1 MKDFLSR
8 ISSEIKRLEEEDIQ
22 PAKHNAEKHCD
33 KRISQMA
40 QRFETYEKTL
50 EDAKDNNNIEIITN
64 YAKNIFNNIDWVS
77 DDIESTDNRIDTL
90 KILVYILNL
99 LTSNSNKNKYLEIE
113 YSKENF
119 QKIINIIST
128 KED

>member
-1 MKDFLSR
+1 
-8 ISSEIKRLEEEDIQ
+8 
-22 PAKHNAEKHCD
+22 
-33 KRISQMA
+33 MA